1 MKRACALAMTLLV
14 LSAGAAAAWPRISVD
29 MDASGASGG
38 EIATGIKIVL
48 FLTVLSLVPS
58 LLMMMTSFTRLVVVF
73 SFLRQAMST
82 PNMPPNQVML
92 ALALF
97 LTLFL
102 MAPVWTQV
110 NDVAIQP
117 LVRGEITEAQAL
129 EAGLHPI
136 RGFMLAQTR
145 EKDLMLFTRISGGAR
160 PATPDDISLAVL
172 LPSFMMSELKTAFQI
187 GFVLYIPF
195 LVVDLVVASVL
206 MSMGMLMLP
215 PAMISLPFKILLF
228 VLVDGW
234 HLIVRSVVQS
244 FY

>member
-1 MKRACALAMTLLV
+1 VPT
-14 LSAGAAAAWPRISVD
+14 SAAAWPEISFS
-29 MDASGASGG
+29 MNGG
-38 EIATGIKIVL
+38 PEGGQIATGIKIAML
-48 FLTVLSLVPS
+48 LTALSLVPS

-82 PNMPPNQVML
+82 PNMPPNQIML
-92 ALALF
+92 TLALF
-97 LTLFL
+97 LTLFV

-110 NDVAIQP
+110 NNEAIQP
-117 LVRGEITEAQAL
+117 LVRGEITEQEAL
-129 EAGLHPI
+129 EAGVQPI

-145 EKDLMLFTRISGGAR
+145 EKDLMLFTHISGSPR
-160 PATPDDISLAVL
+160 PSTPGDIPMTVL

-195 LVVDLVVASVL
+195 LIVDLVVASVL

-244 FY
+244 FH